1 MKGEQGGISKEV
13 KWQGGG
19 SYVSCTLKEDSA
31 GLIHQ
36 IQNSTEDTIDDVKAS
51 IYAEERI
58 VPYLSAKELE
68 ITESDFNVL
77 SIEEK
82 KKALVALVDKNKLY
96 VNYSSIED
104 EEYQVS
110 DSDKAFTKSF
120 YEGGKTNA
128 K

>member
-1 MKGEQGGISKEV
+1 MGRRYIGIEQMDYVKSVTVPRLQKVMKGEQGGISKEV

-19 SYVSCTLKEDSA
+19 SYVSVLKEDSA

-82 KKALVALVDKNKLY
+82 KKH
-96 VNYSSIED
+96 
-104 EEYQVS
+104 
-110 DSDKAFTKSF
+110 
-120 YEGGKTNA
+120 
-128 K
+128 